1 MLLDTL
7 IYVFYTLLICVFLST
22 VVVPL
27 TIKYVRHRNFDHFL
41 KQAEADKLATQMIMS
56 TLASNH
62 AYLFYQEEDGA
73 LVFGEH
79 FFDRVKVRA
88 RNISINTTARLLAPE
103 DRKRFYEA
111 FENATENGDEL
122 YLKTRKTADS
132 EQHYFLVYI
141 QKNYIN
147 GKSYI
152 YGLFYVIDHIRRQQE
167 EMREALRRE
176 EDANLKS
183 SFLASMGHEIR
194 TPLNAIVGFSRMLV
208 ENYGSLSEDELSV
221 IRETISQSNTQLLK
235 LLDNVMNYSSSSEE
249 KLDLPLTEKVVEAI
263 MKELYTMHTVI
274 VPQHLELIYEPGNP
288 NDRVLANRS
297 SILQIV
303 SNLMN
308 NAIKFTPKGS
318 IKLGWLSKED
328 YITIFVEDTGIGIAP
343 ENRMK
348 IFDKYFKQN
357 SLMAGAGIGLSLCKR
372 LAKAMNGTI
381 DVYSELGKGSRFELS
396 IPRLK

>member
-1 MLLDTL
+1 
-7 IYVFYTLLICVFLST
+7 
-22 VVVPL
+22 
-27 TIKYVRHRNFDHFL
+27 
-41 KQAEADKLATQMIMS
+41 
-56 TLASNH
+56 
-62 AYLFYQEEDGA
+62 
-73 LVFGEH
+73 
-79 FFDRVKVRA
+79 
-88 RNISINTTARLLAPE
+88 
-103 DRKRFYEA
+103 
-111 FENATENGDEL
+111 
-122 YLKTRKTADS
+122 
-132 EQHYFLVYI
+132 
-141 QKNYIN
+141 
-147 GKSYI
+147 
-152 YGLFYVIDHIRRQQE
+152 
-167 EMREALRRE
+167 
-176 EDANLKS
+176 
-183 SFLASMGHEIR
+183 
-194 TPLNAIVGFSRMLV
+194 
-208 ENYGSLSEDELSV
+208 
-221 IRETISQSNTQLLK
+221 
-235 LLDNVMNYSSSSEE
+235 
-249 KLDLPLTEKVVEAI
+249 
-263 MKELYTMHTVI
+263 MHTVI